1 MDRQKIF
8 WVVLSVSVFVVVV
21 LVVGVLLLRQRPAGV
36 ASAPGAVSSFSD
48 TGTGIYE
55 YQREPSA
62 PSQTGAG
69 QSGNQETMHFY
80 IGEGEA
86 TGQPAPS
93 GASAAPAAAPP
104 TAGSAAGSASAPP
117 AQPAQPR
124 ATPSARPSTAKP
136 STQARTPQKVIE
148 YWIQTGSYKSQPMA
162 EQLAALLGG
171 KGLSG
176 RVFSLT
182 SHNETFYRV
191 RIGPYA
197 NKGDAEKFL
206 AIVKQVQGLESS
218 YISQVPTTK
227 SSVN

>member
-36 ASAPGAVSSFSD
+36 ASAPGTVSPLSD

-55 YQREPSA
+55 YQREPAA

-69 QSGNQETMHFY
+69 QSGNHETMHFY
-80 IGEGEA
+80 IGEGSGAA
-86 TGQPAPS
+86 TGQPAQS
-93 GASAAPAAAPP
+93 GASAAPAATPP
-104 TAGSAAGSASAPP
+104 TAGSTGSPS

-124 ATPSARPSTAKP
+124 VTPPVKPSTAKP
-136 STQARTPQKVIE
+136 SLQAKTPQKVIDF
-148 YWIQTGSYKSQPMA
+148 WIQTGSYKSQAMA

-176 RVFSLT
+176 RVFSST
-182 SHNETFYRV
+182 FKNETFYRV